1 MSSAGSPAESL
12 RRKILALPG
21 IIEKAHR
28 VSPHA
33 YYVGGREIAHFHGP
47 NQIDIRLTQ
56 VAQAEALTRGL
67 AEPHAHAAGAGWVT
81 CRCGCSSSRPGPSS
95 PSSPSRRWRTRMR
108 PQRRR
113 ATDRQST
120 RRHPTPDETWDL

>member
-1 MSSAGSPAESL
+1 MSSETSPAEIL

-47 NQIDIRLTQ
+47 HQIDIRLTQ
-56 VAQAEALTRGL
+56 VAQAEALSRGL
-67 AEPHAHAAGAGWVT
+67 AEPHAHAPQAGWVT
-81 CRCGCSSSRPGPSS
+81 CRFPAPHSVETVLALVGKAHASARA
-95 PSSPSRRWRTRMR
+95 
-108 PQRRR
+108 RR
-113 ATDRQST
+113 ARGSGTSGSGRAAA
-120 RRHPTPDETWDL
+120 

>member
-1 MSSAGSPAESL
+1 MGSEGSPAESL

-56 VAQAEALTRGL
+56 VAQAEALSRGL
-67 AEPHAHAAGAGWVT
+67 AEPHAHASQAGWVT
-81 CRCGCSSSRPGPSS
+81 CRFPEPHSVETVLALMEKAHAAARA
-95 PSSPSRRWRTRMR
+95 
-108 PQRRR
+108 RR
-113 ATDRQST
+113 A
-120 RRHPTPDETWDL
+120 RRGGTSGRAAA

>member
-1 MSSAGSPAESL
+1 MSPEGSPAEIL

-47 NQIDIRLTQ
+47 HQIDIHLTQ
-56 VAQAEALTRGL
+56 VAQAEALAR
-67 AEPHAHAAGAGWVT
+67 
-81 CRCGCSSSRPGPSS
+81 
-95 PSSPSRRWRTRMR
+95 
-108 PQRRR
+108 
-113 ATDRQST
+113 
-120 RRHPTPDETWDL
+120 

>member
-1 MSSAGSPAESL
+1 MSSEGSPAESL

-56 VAQAEALTRGL
+56 VAQAEALSRRL
-67 AEPHAHAAGAGWVT
+67 AEPHAHAPQAGWVT
-81 CRCGCSSSRPGPSS
+81 CRF
-95 PSSPSRRWRTRMR
+95 
-108 PQRRR
+108 PQPHSVEAVVALVAKAHASARARR
-113 ATDRQST
+113 ARGGGAPG
-120 RRHPTPDETWDL
+120 RAAA

>member
-1 MSSAGSPAESL
+1 MSPEGSPAEIL
-12 RRKILALPG
+12 RRKIFALPG

-56 VAQAEALTRGL
+56 VAQAEALSRRL
-67 AEPHAHAAGAGWVT
+67 AEPHAHAPQAGWVT
-81 CRCGCSSSRPGPSS
+81 CRF
-95 PSSPSRRWRTRMR
+95 
-108 PQRRR
+108 PQPHSVETVLALIQKAHAAARVRR
-113 ATDRQST
+113 ARGSGTSGSGRAAA
-120 RRHPTPDETWDL
+120 

>member
-1 MSSAGSPAESL
+1 MGSEGSPAEIL

-47 NQIDIRLTQ
+47 NQIDIHLTQ
-56 VAQAEALTRGL
+56 AAQGEALARGL
-67 AEPHAHAAGAGWVT
+67 AQPHAHAPQAGWVT
-81 CRCGCSSSRPGPSS
+81 CRFPEPHSVETVFALVEKARAAAVVR
-95 PSSPSRRWRTRMR
+95 PSRKSGTSGTSG
-108 PQRRR
+108 R
-113 ATDRQST
+113 AAA
-120 RRHPTPDETWDL
+120 

>member
-28 VSPHA
+28 VSPNA

-47 NQIDIRLTQ
+47 NQIDIHLTQ
-56 VAQAEALTRGL
+56 VAQAEALSRDL
-67 AEPHAHAAGAGWVT
+67 ADPHAHAPQAGWVT
-81 CRCGCSSSRPGPSS
+81 CRFPEPHSVETVLALVAKAHASARA
-95 PSSPSRRWRTRMR
+95 
-108 PQRRR
+108 RR
-113 ATDRQST
+113 ARGGGTSGRAAA
-120 RRHPTPDETWDL
+120 